1 MFVTDRPGLPAEQ
14 HAGSLLRLLTGSK
27 LGSFAPKGR
36 HIAPISEQACGN
48 TAPKMVNISNF
59 AHKFA
64 PQAWLVCTIFIKF
77 CAFVS
82 VYFLSFGHFRGRNNQ
97 LVSIFLGGDIFPHI
111 FNSLCGPPSLL
122 AANLYQNLP
131 FKATTVKSG
140 GGCGLKT
147 PSPMLNLV
155 KIG

>member
-1 MFVTDRPGLPAEQ
+1 MSTKPGRSGKKTLQVLTVAPSVAMFVTDRPGLPAEQ

-64 PQAWLVCTIFIKF
+64 PQA
-77 CAFVS
+77 
-82 VYFLSFGHFRGRNNQ
+82 
-97 LVSIFLGGDIFPHI
+97 
-111 FNSLCGPPSLL
+111 
-122 AANLYQNLP
+122 
-131 FKATTVKSG
+131 
-140 GGCGLKT
+140 
-147 PSPMLNLV
+147 
-155 KIG
+155 